1 MHSAKCLAQI
11 SSGECGRYDAQAGA
25 LACRVVQTH
34 AHAASLNVGNDD
46 RNLVALEAVDNG
58 LAFFRRLATADDV
71 GAVELR
77 RQSADGFGEVH
88 QQDHALPL
96 FDSGLGHF
104 HHSRHFVQLDGL
116 AGAEDK
122 RQVAG
127 FLRAQG
133 FGNLIE
139 LVTISFTFCLAQLVL
154 QVVVLV
160 LNRLGLTSLND
171 GGLDDGFREVRDVGD
186 AEAATTQREDSVVQ
200 LAQALFI
207 AAELHAEEALTHAIP
222 LSPVPVVVQVVEAK
236 SEAKG
241 SHFKRVA
248 GGGGRAQ
255 EDAAMT
261 SAGSDE

>member
-1 MHSAKCLAQI
+1 M
-11 SSGECGRYDAQAGA
+11 
-25 LACRVVQTH
+25 
-34 AHAASLNVGNDD
+34 
-46 RNLVALEAVDNG
+46 
-58 LAFFRRLATADDV
+58 
-71 GAVELR
+71 
-77 RQSADGFGEVH
+77 
-88 QQDHALPL
+88 
-96 FDSGLGHF
+96 
-104 HHSRHFVQLDGL
+104 QLDGL

-160 LNRLGLTSLND
+160 LNRLGLTCLND
-171 GGLDDGFREVRDVGD
+171 GGLDDGFREVRDIGD

-236 SEAKG
+236 SEAEG

-248 GGGGRAQ
+248 GGGG
-255 EDAAMT
+255 
-261 SAGSDE
+261 